1 MVRVKITSSHLRMF
15 ALLMLVQ
22 QIITIT
28 RRLLVDCSVCYTF
41 WCDDSVTIN
50 IWLINMRCFW
60 LNTNICI

>member
-28 RRLLVDCSVCYTF
+28 RRLLVDCSVYCTF
-41 WCDDSVTIN
+41 WCDDSVTVN
-50 IWLINMRCFW
+50 IWLITMRCFW